1 MRCVIEKEQFIKG
14 LTMVSKAIPQKAELP
29 ILSNVKLELCE
40 KGLVLTGSDNNIVIA
55 TVVPYMIDEKE
66 IIRNAQ
72 FGETLVQC
80 KLVLEVVR
88 HMEDEYITL
97 ELVDNSILKI
107 EDSKAN
113 FKLNSIR
120 ADEYPQIDLTVAN
133 GFIEV
138 KANDIKDLVDQT
150 SFAASMKETRP
161 ILTAINLDAEG
172 GKLTATATD
181 TARLARKSVA
191 IDSDA
196 HFVANIP
203 AKKMIDIVRSFENE
217 EYVNVAI
224 SDNKAIFKFGRTT
237 ISTRLINGEY
247 PNTKHIVP
255 KVFNYFLE
263 VNSREFLASMERVS
277 LLSADH
283 DGVIKLILDE
293 DEAEMISRSSLVGS
307 ANEKLSMFKFSG
319 EHLEI
324 SFRASFVADAI
335 RANKSEDVTIAF
347 IGEMKPFVVRND
359 KDDSIDMLVT
369 PLRA

>member
-29 ILSNVKLELCE
+29 ILSNVKLDLCE
-40 KGLVLTGSDNNIVIA
+40 KGLVLIGSDNNIIIS

-72 FGETLVQC
+72 FGETCVQC

-120 ADEYPQIDLTVAN
+120 GDEYPQIDLTVSN

-138 KANDIKDLVDQT
+138 KANDIRDLVDQT

-161 ILTAINLDAEG
+161 ILTAINFDAEG

-203 AKKMIDIVRSFENE
+203 AKKMVDIVRSFENE
-217 EYVNVAI
+217 EFVSVAV
-224 SDNKAIFKFGRTT
+224 SDNKAIFKFG
-237 ISTRLINGEY
+237 
-247 PNTKHIVP
+247 
-255 KVFNYFLE
+255 
-263 VNSREFLASMERVS
+263 
-277 LLSADH
+277 
-283 DGVIKLILDE
+283 
-293 DEAEMISRSSLVGS
+293 
-307 ANEKLSMFKFSG
+307 
-319 EHLEI
+319 
-324 SFRASFVADAI
+324 
-335 RANKSEDVTIAF
+335 
-347 IGEMKPFVVRND
+347 
-359 KDDSIDMLVT
+359 
-369 PLRA
+369 

>member
-29 ILSNVKLELCE
+29 ILSNVKLDLCE
-40 KGLVLTGSDNNIVIA
+40 KGLVLIGSDNNIIIS
-55 TVVPYMIDEKE
+55 TVVPYMVDEKE

-72 FGETLVQC
+72 FGETCVQC

-120 ADEYPQIDLTVAN
+120 GDEYPQIDLTVSN

-138 KANDIKDLVDQT
+138 KANDIRDLVDQT

-161 ILTAINLDAEG
+161 ILTAINFDAEG

-203 AKKMIDIVRSFENE
+203 AKKMVDIVRIFETE
-217 EYVNVAI
+217 
-224 SDNKAIFKFGRTT
+224 
-237 ISTRLINGEY
+237 
-247 PNTKHIVP
+247 
-255 KVFNYFLE
+255 
-263 VNSREFLASMERVS
+263 
-277 LLSADH
+277 
-283 DGVIKLILDE
+283 
-293 DEAEMISRSSLVGS
+293 
-307 ANEKLSMFKFSG
+307 
-319 EHLEI
+319 
-324 SFRASFVADAI
+324 
-335 RANKSEDVTIAF
+335 
-347 IGEMKPFVVRND
+347 
-359 KDDSIDMLVT
+359 
-369 PLRA
+369 